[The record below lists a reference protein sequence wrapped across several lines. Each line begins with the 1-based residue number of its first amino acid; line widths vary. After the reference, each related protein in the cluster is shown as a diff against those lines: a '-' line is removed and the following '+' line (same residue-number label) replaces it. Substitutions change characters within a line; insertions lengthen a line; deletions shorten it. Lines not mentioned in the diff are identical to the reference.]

1 MTTQA
6 KPKFE
11 KTTFFN
17 SSFYDIEINNNI
29 TKQEASNTYL
39 EKPINQSTGLL
50 NSVLTLTNT
59 TTKETSW
66 TTPATAIT
74 NYVNYNNTSKNLISN
89 VSGTPT
95 TITDLI
101 MSDSI
106 GASTPQKFILPSNTS
121 TAQLDSILTLS
132 NISTK
137 QTTWTPKPI
146 VLTDYVDYN
155 DVKDTLI
162 RYNINILGP
171 ETITD
176 LVIGSIGSNISQK
189 FILPSNTSTGV
200 VNSVLTLTNIST
212 RETSWTTPATAVTNY
227 VNYNNTS
234 KNLISNVS
242 GTPTTITDLIMSD
255 SIGASTPQKFILP
268 SNTSTAQLDSILTL
282 SNISTKQT
290 TWTPKPI
297 VLTDYVDYN
306 DVKDTL
312 IRYNINILG
321 PETITDLVI
330 GSIGSN
336 ISQKFILPSNTS
348 TGVVNSVLTLTN
360 ISTRETQWLTIPTQ
374 ISSYVNYNNAN
385 STLISNVSGTPTT
398 ITSINGGTIT
408 GTSLNV
414 SGSIDGGN
422 ITGTSLSAGT
432 GLISTTGSLQS
443 RGLAIKNTSNAD
455 VATISNLGAIIATSL
470 NSGSGLVQTTGNLQS
485 RGLAIKNTS
494 NADVATISNLGAI
507 IATSLNSG
515 SGLVQTTGNLQ
526 SRGLTIKNTSN
537 VDVATISNLG
547 AIIATSLNSGSG
559 LVQTT
564 GNLQSRGLTIKNTS
578 NVDVATISNLGA
590 ISCTTITS
598 NNNTINA
605 GTSSV
610 SGGTILSSVYNS
622 GAPSSALDIG
632 GNQVAGQISIGN
644 NLTRT
649 GAVNICTLTSNNAI
663 NIGNS
668 STTQQLNINRP
679 IRLPGLVYT
688 NGQEI
693 GYTQNNA
700 VFFSGPT
707 GNPVVPNTRMN
718 TSITATNLINNAN
731 YMIKYSLL
739 IIPQAN
745 FNVSR
750 FQYGLYD
757 TGYMISLSQNNSVL
771 SGTATTIR
779 FDTSDTYTYS
789 GSGFFKYDSTKTYN
803 LSFTMGFLSTAPY
816 VQTNIDL
823 IRIS

>member
-6 KPKFE
+6 KPKFQ

-17 SSFYDIEINNNI
+17 SSFYDTEINNNI

-74 NYVNYNNTSKNLISN
+74 NYVNYNNTSKILISN

-101 MSDSI
+101 MSASI

-132 NISTK
+132 DISTK

-176 LVIGSIGSNISQK
+176 LVIGSIGSHISQK
-189 FILPSNTSTGV
+189 FILPSNSSTGPI
-200 VNSVLTLTNIST
+200 NSVLTLTNIT
-212 RETSWTTPATAVTNY
+212 
-227 VNYNNTS
+227 
-234 KNLISNVS
+234 
-242 GTPTTITDLIMSD
+242 
-255 SIGASTPQKFILP
+255 
-268 SNTSTAQLDSILTL
+268 
-282 SNISTKQT
+282 
-290 TWTPKPI
+290 
-297 VLTDYVDYN
+297 
-306 DVKDTL
+306 
-312 IRYNINILG
+312 
-321 PETITDLVI
+321 
-330 GSIGSN
+330 
-336 ISQKFILPSNTS
+336 
-348 TGVVNSVLTLTN
+348 
-360 ISTRETQWLTIPTQ
+360 TRETQWVTIPTQ

-414 SGSIDGGN
+414 SGSIGGGA

-443 RGLAIKNTSNAD
+443 QGLTIKNTSNVD
-455 VATISNLGAIIATSL
+455 VATISNLGAIVATSL
-470 NSGSGLVQTTGNLQS
+470 NSGSGLVQTTGS
-485 RGLAIKNTS
+485 
-494 NADVATISNLGAI
+494 
-507 IATSLNSG
+507 
-515 SGLVQTTGNLQ
+515 LQ

-547 AIIATSLNSGSG
+547 ALSCTTITTNNNNLNCGSG
-559 LVQTT
+559 
-564 GNLQSRGLTIKNTS
+564 
-578 NVDVATISNLGA
+578 TISGGA
-590 ISCTTITS
+590 LSCTTITS
-598 NNNTINA
+598 NNNTI
-605 GTSSV
+605 TSGIGV
-610 SGGTILSSVYNS
+610 ISGGSFSSDNYNS
-622 GAPSSALDIG
+622 KGPTFDLGIG
-632 GNQVAGQISIGN
+632 STQTSGN
-644 NLTRT
+644 
-649 GAVNICTLTSNNAI
+649 I

-668 STTQQLNINRP
+668 IARTGSVNICTSASNNNINIGNISLFQQLNINIP
-679 IRLPGLVYT
+679 IRMPGLVYSSG
-688 NGQEI
+688 NEI
-693 GYTQNNA
+693 GYRQNDG

-707 GNPVVPNTRMN
+707 ANPVLPTTLMN
-718 TSITATNLINNAN
+718 TQITSTNLINNAN
-731 YMIKYSLL
+731 YMIIYSIF
-739 IIPQAN
+739 IIPQTN
-745 FNVSR
+745 FNASR

-757 TGYMISLSQNNSVL
+757 TGFMISLNQSHSVI
-771 SGTATTIR
+771 SGSSTGVR
-779 FDTSDTYTYS
+779 FNTGDTYNYS

-803 LSFTMGFLSTAPY
+803 LSFIMTFLATTAPY